1 MQSLDYLDHLQRESA
16 RFLTAVLAAAPGAQV
31 PSCPEWTADDLLW
44 HLAEVQWFWS
54 EIVRSGTD
62 DPEPVQAA
70 KPARP
75 GNREGLAEF
84 YRVASGGLLAA
95 LAAASP
101 EDAAWTWSDDHTV
114 GFIRRRQAHEALMH
128 RVDAELAAG
137 LRTPLDPLLAADG
150 VDEALRVMYSGLPA
164 WGTYT
169 PTAGPLRLTA
179 TDTAAGWLLT
189 VGRFVGTEPESGRA
203 YDEAVLE
210 IADDP
215 ARGDDVEAAAVVSGS
230 AGDLDCHL
238 WNRPTLRPV
247 ERTGDPAALAAFD
260 AVLAEGI
267 Q

>member
-1 MQSLDYLDHLQRESA
+1 VQSLDYLAHLERESA
-16 RFLTAVLAAAPGAQV
+16 RFLVALQGAPPDTPV
-31 PSCPEWTADDLLW
+31 PTCPDWSAEDLLW
-44 HLAEVQWFWS
+44 HLAEVQWFWG

-75 GNREGLAEF
+75 AGREALAEF
-84 YRVASGGLLAA
+84 YQVASGGLLAA
-95 LAAASP
+95 LAAADP
-101 EDAAWTWSDDHTV
+101 ADAAWTWSSDHTV
-114 GFIRRRQAHEALMH
+114 GFVRRRQAHEALVH

-150 VDEALRVMYSGLPA
+150 VDEALRVMYSGLPE

-169 PTAGPLRLTA
+169 PTAGPVRVGA
-179 TDTAAGWLLT
+179 TDTTAAWLLT
-189 VGRFVGTEPESGRA
+189 VGRFVGTDPDSGRE

-215 ARGDDVEAAAVVSGS
+215 GRGDDVEVVAVVSGA

-238 WNRPTLRPV
+238 WNRPPLGPV
-247 ERTGDPAALAAFD
+247 ERDGDPGALAALD
-260 AVLAEGI
+260 VVLAEGI